1 MFESL
6 FVSIAFNLVSSWLT
20 RLSAP
25 KPPKLKASTLEIPSS
40 KEGEKIVFVFGTELV
55 KNPIVGYSGNQRAI
69 AVRKK
74 GGKK

>member
-1 MFESL
+1 MFQQI
-6 FVSIAFNLVSSWLT
+6 FISIALNLVSSWLL

-25 KPPKLKASTLEIPSS
+25 KPPKLKASPIQIPKST
-40 KEGEKIVFVFGTELV
+40 EGDKFVFVFGTDLIT
-55 KNPIVGYSGNQRAI
+55 NPIVGYSGNQRAI